1 MKFQMH
7 VCVQCYAKIKHS
19 LGCLQT
25 VFISVYGLDLQWVK
39 TNIIIFKR
47 RLEQLKQ
54 TISEKSKSLS
64 FVFGTIIAIE

>member
-1 MKFQMH
+1 MH
-7 VCVQCYAKIKHS
+7 VCVQCFTNIKHS

-47 RLEQLKQ
+47 RRLEQLKQ